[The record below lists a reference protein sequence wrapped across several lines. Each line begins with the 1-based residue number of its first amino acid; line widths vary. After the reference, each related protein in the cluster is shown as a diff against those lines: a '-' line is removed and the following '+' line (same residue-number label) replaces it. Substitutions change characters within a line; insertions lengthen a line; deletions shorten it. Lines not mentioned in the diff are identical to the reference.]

1 MQNNNSNVVSVAPDA
16 LVYINGKDGFHPCK
30 DCSCDIKLRDVITS
44 ISIDLSIT
52 SSPGSATISISNPQ
66 HVTTPLM
73 YKTESV
79 FSAMQEVEIF
89 IKGYFTQNGENVY
102 HPVFWGFITTVNEQ
116 YSDGVFNITLSCK
129 DILRWW
135 DISKV
140 NTRPSTSFR
149 ANFFPQT
156 DVTIYQ
162 NIYATMSIADIIF
175 QISKTTVN
183 ELLKIDNINSPEAYS
198 EQKNDFIKANT
209 DLMQYW
215 KERFLQIGKNLR
227 IYGYIGSK
235 LNIETVDFTTNFKNI
250 EGIKTLTSLIPDNLN
265 AVGVSGPEINKFV
278 SEKLQTSEVSG
289 TVEGAYE
296 SKLETVN
303 KIKENIQY
311 EFFMDPTG
319 EILFKPP
326 FYNIDVRKNPIHVIE
341 DKELIDF
348 NFSEDETPVVTRVEV
363 SGLLCPYDNSN
374 GVTTAIWDYWVDYW
388 LAKQYGLRVKAYS
401 NPWLRTREQC
411 KIYALSEI
419 SRLNALIKTGS
430 VHIIGRAEARLGYP
444 IYVVSKDAFYYVTG
458 IQHAFSF
465 GGSFTTTLTLSG
477 ERKKLFD
484 KEGNIQKNLAMKLS
498 TVKPE
503 DTIVEKAVSD
513 IQIEKAGNPNLTYE
527 TIKARMDASLN
538 QNKQTVKQNL
548 TAKEYL
554 QKKTKAIYGGLIE
567 KNQPSGLGTYSLIPD
582 SPYTDA
588 QIYEILRIV
597 GELNE
602 FKTLDSANPFSRIS
616 SEEANIKVSHV
627 ANKTVNALPF
637 LSDQSDVKFVNEV
650 LQIKTVEDFINVG
663 IQLTDSEGYSLIG
676 VFNYGRDLSV
686 LPTSKIGPRKLTEV
700 EKASSRLAEMAF
712 NNTLG
717 SAKNI
722 TENSIKPTGVDAIVT
737 DPSVLASGI
746 SIRSWDAECKCGCHD
761 KFRTK
766 YTNRKKQ

>member
-1 MQNNNSNVVSVAPDA
+1 MQNNDSNVVSVAPDA
-16 LVYINGKDGFHPCK
+16 LVYINGKDGFSPCK
-30 DCSCDIKLRDVITS
+30 DCNCDIKLRDVITQVTV
-44 ISIDLSIT
+44 DLSTT
-52 SSPGSATISISNPQ
+52 SSPGSASISISNPQ
-66 HVTTPLM
+66 HVDVPLI

-89 IKGYFTQNGENVY
+89 IKGYFTQDGENIY
-102 HPVFWGFITTVNEQ
+102 HPVFWGFITAVHEQ
-116 YSDGVFNITLSCK
+116 YSDGVFNISLSCK

-135 DISKV
+135 DITRV
-140 NTRPSTSFR
+140 NVKPSFTFVE
-149 ANFFPQT
+149 NFYPNT
-156 DVTIYQ
+156 DVSLYQ
-162 NIYATMSIADIIF
+162 NVYTTMSIADIIF

-183 ELLKIDNINSPEAYS
+183 ELLKIDNIGFPATNPNAIRDFKKTN
-198 EQKNDFIKANT
+198 KN
-209 DLMQYW
+209 LMEYW

-227 IYGYIGSK
+227 IYGYTGNT
-235 LNIETVDFTTNFKNI
+235 LNIESVDLTTNFRNV
-250 EGIKTLTSLIPDNLN
+250 EGISTLSRKIPDSLN
-265 AVGVSGPEINKFV
+265 AVGVNGPEINKFI
-278 SEKLQTSEVSG
+278 SDKLQTTETSG
-289 TVEGAYE
+289 FEEPAYE

-326 FYNIDVRKNPIHVIE
+326 FYNIDIRNNPIHVIK

-363 SGLLCPYDNSN
+363 SGLLCNYDAASSI
-374 GVTTAIWDYWVDYW
+374 TTAVWDYWVDYN
-388 LAKQYGLRVKAYS
+388 LASQYGLRVKPYS
-401 NPWLRTREQC
+401 NPWIRTREQC
-411 KIYALSEI
+411 KIYAISEI

-444 IYVVSKDAFYYVTG
+444 IYVVSRDAFYYVTG
-458 IQHAFSF
+458 IQHTFSF
-465 GGSFTTTLTLSG
+465 GSSFTTTLTLTG
-477 ERKKLFD
+477 ERKKIFD
-484 KEGNIQKNLAMKLS
+484 EKGEVQKNLAMKLS

-513 IQIEKAGNPNLTYE
+513 IKIEKAGNPNLTYE

-548 TAKEYL
+548 TAEEYL
-554 QKKTKAIYGGLIE
+554 QEKTKAIYGGLIE

-722 TENSIKPTGVDAIVT
+722 TELRRRL
-737 DPSVLASGI
+737 PSALQYLRNLITSKI
-746 SIRSWDAECKCGCHD
+746 
-761 KFRTK
+761 
-766 YTNRKKQ
+766 TNIPPNNP